1 MERVVRLPAEWERQ
15 AAVLLTWPRPDGAW
29 GNAFAEAEQAM
40 VTLAATIARFQPV
53 VITVPGETEAT
64 TLPDRI
70 GTAGGDAAHIRCHI
84 APADDIW
91 ARDHGPITMLT
102 ADGQRRLL
110 DFTFNGWG
118 DKHAAAADNALTASL
133 HDSNALGAAEY
144 RALDIV
150 LEGGAIDTDGAGTL
164 LTTSQCLLH
173 PGRNPGRDRTW
184 YEAVFARELG
194 IRRVLWLDHG
204 WLAGDDTDGHVDM
217 LARFVDGSTIAYTA
231 CDDPDDP
238 HYRPLRDMEEQLA
251 NLTDSN
257 GAPYSLVP
265 LPWPAPVTSIDND
278 RLPATYAN
286 FLILNN
292 AVLVP
297 AYGIPQDEQARML
310 LADLFPSRD
319 AISLDARVLIG
330 QGGAL
335 HCAAMQIPA

>member
-1 MERVVRLPAEWERQ
+1 MNEKVRLPAEWEPQ
-15 AAVLLTWPRPDGAW
+15 AAVLLTWPRPDGDW
-29 GNAFAEAEQAM
+29 GAAVAEAEQAM
-40 VTLAATIARFQPV
+40 VALAATASRFQPV
-53 VITVPGETEAT
+53 LITVPGTAEAT
-64 TLPDRI
+64 ALPDRI
-70 GTAGGDAAHIRCHI
+70 GAAGGHAAHIHCHV
-84 APADDIW
+84 APADDVW
-91 ARDHGPITMLT
+91 ARDHGPITVLKPT
-102 ADGQRRLL
+102 GQRRLL

-118 DKHAAAADNALTASL
+118 GKHAAAADNALTASL
-133 HDSNALGAAEY
+133 HRGNAFGAAEY
-144 RALDIV
+144 QALDIV

-184 YEAVFARELG
+184 YEAVFSRELD

-217 LARFVDGSTIAYTA
+217 LARFVDGGTIAYTA

-238 HYRPLRDMEEQLA
+238 HYRPLRDLKEELGR
-251 NLTDSN
+251 LRDCD
-257 GAPYSLVP
+257 GAPYRLVA
-265 LPWPAPVTSIDND
+265 LPWPAPVTSVEGD

-297 AYGIPQDEQARML
+297 AYGVPQDEQARML
-310 LADLFPSRD
+310 LADLFPTRD